1 MKPRLRPI
9 FVLTPEPNAR
19 GELDAAL
26 DTLAE
31 AFAEQFIAR
40 ARAEVCGGAPSPTR
54 GQTTRGRP
62 QTQALVPQDG
72 ATQ

>member
-1 MKPRLRPI
+1 VKPRLRPI

-31 AFAEQFIAR
+31 ALAEQFIAR
-40 ARAEVCGGAPSPTR
+40 ARAEVCGSAPSPTR
-54 GQTTRGRP
+54 RQPTRDHR
-62 QTQALVPQDG
+62 QAQPPQDG
-72 ATQ
+72 AAR